1 MLRIFKW
8 ISTLQRKYLI
18 MTSDTIRQKYIYNTP
33 YDDNEFP
40 LVLEDGTDI
49 EKDKFTSI
57 NASYLYCLEE
67 QDFKRVVQSIK
78 TSNMDKIIIKNDYC
92 FKSSNIKLVNAS
104 LCHIMS
110 FVYLFK
116 KNGLKCKVI

>member
-1 MLRIFKW
+1 
-8 ISTLQRKYLI
+8 
-18 MTSDTIRQKYIYNTP
+18 MTSDTIRQKFIYNTP

-40 LVLEDGTDI
+40 LVLEDKIDI
-49 EKDKFTSI
+49 ENDEYSSI

-67 QDFKRVVQSIK
+67 DDFNKIVNNVISRNIDKVVIR
-78 TSNMDKIIIKNDYC
+78 NDYH
-92 FKSSNIKLVNAS
+92 FKSSNKILINAS

>member
-1 MLRIFKW
+1 M
-8 ISTLQRKYLI
+8 QRKHLI

-40 LVLEDGTDI
+40 LVLEDNIDI
-49 EKDKFTSI
+49 EKDIFSSI

-67 QDFKRVVQSIK
+67 QDFKRVIQNIK
-78 TSNMDKIIIKNDYC
+78 TGNIDKVVIRNDYC
-92 FKSSNIKLVNAS
+92 FKSSNKILVNAS

-116 KNGLKCKVI
+116 KNGIKCKVI